1 MATISDAHFRDELE
15 TRRQRLISAIEIT
28 PSEDLAGLLAEVD
41 AALERIRA
49 GSFGICETC
58 HDPVEFDRLTSDPL
72 IRFCLD
78 HLSAEQRRALE
89 RDVETAATI
98 QRALLPPS
106 DIRAA
111 GWHIHY
117 KYHPAGPVSGDYC
130 DVIQSSNGDG
140 SIVFLLGDVSGKGIS
155 ASMLMAQLHA
165 MFRSLIPL
173 HRPMADVLGM
183 ANRLF
188 CQSTNQGLYATLV
201 CGRASRDGM
210 VEIGSAGHPPVW
222 VATCAGPMA
231 IEATGLPLGMFSTS
245 RYTTT
250 KVCLEPNQSLVLY
263 TDGLSESLN
272 SDGVEYGQK
281 RLREV
286 VAANHQLEAVALA
299 DAFMNDLK
307 RHSANEAPSD
317 DLTLMV
323 VRRLNT

>member
-1 MATISDAHFRDELE
+1 MATINDAHFRGELE
-15 TRRQRLISAIEIT
+15 TRRERLISAIEIT

-49 GSFGICETC
+49 GSFGICESC
-58 HDPVEFDRLTSDPL
+58 HDPVEFDRLAADPL
-72 IRFCLD
+72 VRFCVD
-78 HLSAEQRRALE
+78 HLSTEQRRALE

-98 QRALLPPS
+98 QRTLLPLP
-106 DIRAA
+106 DIRAS

-117 KYHPAGPVSGDYC
+117 RYQPAGPVSGDYC

-173 HRPMADVLGM
+173 HRPVAEVLGM

-201 CGRASRDGM
+201 CGRANRDGT
-210 VEIGSAGHPPVW
+210 VEIGSAGHPPIW
-222 VATCAGPMA
+222 IASCAGPKA

-245 RYTTT
+245 KYSTTN
-250 KVCLEPNQSLVLY
+250 VRLEPKQSLVIY
-263 TDGLSESLN
+263 TDGLSECLN

-286 VAANHQLEAVALA
+286 VAANHQLDPVALSN
-299 DAFMNDLK
+299 AFMNDLK
-307 RHSANEAPSD
+307 LHSANSAPSD

-323 VRRLNT
+323 VRRLDA